1 LSLINHHVVI
11 AGYQKP
17 ASFVIIDRII
27 TEAGG
32 KTK

>member
-1 LSLINHHVVI
+1 VI